1 MMSIYIYK
9 VSNLD
14 TLLNGNADDQNS
26 SLEDI
31 HMNDDYLRQ

>member
-1 MMSIYIYK
+1 MMSICIYK

-14 TLLNGNADDQNS
+14 TLPNGNVDDQNS